1 MPRTARQVARLGRS
15 KEGLCRCLRDKVRP
29 ASRLGGAVPAVPS
42 QPPQEHM
49 RLCCRAEFTPATDL
63 ERAPDQGG
71 RLGRASSPALVGRRH
86 RPPSCTLHP
95 VTDSPPLSGCARPP
109 FNREVRCPSQGNQG
123 PEPSAHCQPTPGLHE
138 PCPEAVI
145 TPTPKP
151 VPKRKWVSL
160 RAEGTWLLMAQFQ
173 ASAVSGEKVAGSF
186 HTTPELRGDPRP

>member
-1 MPRTARQVARLGRS
+1 
-15 KEGLCRCLRDKVRP
+15 
-29 ASRLGGAVPAVPS
+29 
-42 QPPQEHM
+42 M

-109 FNREVRCPSQGNQG
+109 FNREVRCPSQGNRG

-173 ASAVSGEKVAGSF
+173 ASAVSGEKVARLLPHDPRAPRGS
-186 HTTPELRGDPRP
+186 PPMKCSPRINSSSRERPSLRGPGTKDQAPPHTASLERLTSRSLLR